1 MSRMADFCIDLAEQ
15 VADLT
20 GLPFDPVL
28 RVINSGAFPL
38 DLPPRRLAAKVR
50 AAALAEMLFDDLAR
64 RGLYSPRR
72 PA

>member
-1 MSRMADFCIDLAEQ
+1 MSRMADYCIELAEK

-28 RVINSGAFPL
+28 HVINSGAFPL
-38 DLPPRRLAAKVR
+38 DMPPRRLAAKVR
-50 AAALAEMLFDDLAR
+50 AAALAEMLFDDMTR
-64 RGLYSPRR
+64 RGMYSPRR